1 MTNEFELNQ
10 PHIVRARSIGQL
22 SGQCFFCLCGVW
34 WCLVVSGGVWW
45 CLPSILVDVSF
56 KINDEFRN
64 LILTNKIPLLVTYSI
79 AFTFPS
85 PLPTVKTSLA

>member
-1 MTNEFELNQ
+1 MTNELELNQ
-10 PHIVRARSIGQL
+10 SHIVRARSIGQL
-22 SGQCFFCLCGVW
+22 SGRCFFCLC
-34 WCLVVSGGVWW
+34 GVWW

>member
-10 PHIVRARSIGQL
+10 PHIVSARSIDQL
-22 SGQCFFCLCGVW
+22 SGRCFFCLC
-34 WCLVVSGGVWW
+34 GVWW
-45 CLPSILVDVSF
+45 CLPSILVDVLF

-79 AFTFPS
+79 TFTFPS
-85 PLPTVKTSLA
+85 PLPTVITSLA

>member
-10 PHIVRARSIGQL
+10 PHIVRARSIDQL
-22 SGQCFFCLCGVW
+22 SGRCFFYLC
-34 WCLVVSGGVWW
+34 GVWW

-64 LILTNKIPLLVTYSI
+64 LILTNKIPLLVTYTI

-85 PLPTVKTSLA
+85 PLPTVITSLA